1 MAEKALVKSIYKAST
16 HPSPQNFTSTCF
28 YYCSIIFLIL
38 FHHLCWFHF
47 QPDLSLCEKHNNPF
61 FVFLSHLSMAALKRA
76 HWSIR
81 GYSVHLLWRRPFKCS
96 QESFS
101 ERLGE
106 PFCLRMIWYICWTIQ
121 GALLWIFLPQLAC
134 KHVSVWFLTFFQV
147 NSSKCSSRIGHL
159 SIGIFILERQFLK
172 GSLNPTSN

>member
-1 MAEKALVKSIYKAST
+1 MKILVFCISANQRNSCRSKKQKMVKWQKKALVKSIYKTST
-16 HPSPQNFTSTCF
+16 HPSPWTCYHQF
-28 YYCSIIFLIL
+28 YFNLFLIL

-101 ERLGE
+101 ERLGG
-106 PFCLRMIWYICWTIQ
+106 PFCLQMIWYICWTIQ

-134 KHVSVWFLTFFQV
+134 KHVVSYP
-147 NSSKCSSRIGHL
+147 SR
-159 SIGIFILERQFLK
+159 
-172 GSLNPTSN
+172 